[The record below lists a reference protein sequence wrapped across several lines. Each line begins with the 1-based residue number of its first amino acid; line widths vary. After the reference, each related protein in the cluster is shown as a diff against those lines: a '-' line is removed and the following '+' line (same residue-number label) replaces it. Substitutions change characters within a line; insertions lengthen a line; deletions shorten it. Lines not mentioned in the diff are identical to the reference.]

1 VEKTQHTFLIN
12 DTELFYNKMLNWVN
26 QFNIFCLLDSNQ
38 YVDEE
43 SRFDW
48 LLAAGSTNHLPLDFP
63 LDFQQLQ
70 AYHQQHKSWLFGHF
84 SYPSKNADAIGFPAA
99 FFFNPQ
105 IIIQLK
111 GSTLL
116 IEANHP
122 QKIFEDIQAHSDD
135 LKSSIQSTVNIQQ
148 TQSKADY
155 LQCINAIK
163 QHIQRGDCYEIN
175 YCQAFNANDAVVD
188 PLYLYRRLKAIS
200 PNPFGALYKLN
211 DKYCICAS
219 PERFIK
225 KSGKEIISQ
234 PIKGTSK
241 RNRENIEADEQLK
254 HDLLHSPKERSEN
267 VMIVDLVRNDLS
279 KICNEGTVHVKEL
292 FGIYSFP
299 HVHQMISTIAG
310 EVSTDI
316 PFTSIIEACY
326 PMGSMTGAPK
336 KKVMELIEKY
346 EIEPRGI
353 FSGSI
358 GYITPEEDF
367 DFNVVIRSIYYNA
380 TTQTLSYKAGG
391 GITIN
396 SNPEE
401 EYEELLLKASAIEN
415 VLKL

>member
-1 VEKTQHTFLIN
+1 
-12 DTELFYNKMLNWVN
+12 MLNWVN

-48 LLAAGSTNHLPLDFP
+48 ILAAGSTNQIQLDFP

-70 AYHQQHKSWLFGHF
+70 AYHQQNKEWLFGHF
-84 SYPSKNADAIGFPAA
+84 NYPSKNADSIGFPPA
-99 FFFNPQ
+99 FFFNPE
-105 IIIQLK
+105 ILIQQK
-111 GSTLL
+111 EKT
-116 IEANHP
+116 IFIKAQHP
-122 QKIFEDIQAHSDD
+122 QKIFDQIQNQSDQIIPSV
-135 LKSSIQSTVNIQQ
+135 KVSIDVQQ
-148 TQSKADY
+148 TQSKTDY

-163 QHIQRGDCYEIN
+163 QHIQRGDCYELN
-175 YCQAFNANDAVVD
+175 YCQAFKADDVVID
-188 PLYLYRRLKAIS
+188 SLYLYQQLKSVS

-211 DKYCICAS
+211 DKFCICAS

-225 KSGKEIISQ
+225 KSGNEIISQ

-241 RNRENIEADEQLK
+241 RDRENIEADEQLK

-310 EVSTDI
+310 EVSVETHW
-316 PFTSIIEACY
+316 TSIIEACY

-346 EIEPRGI
+346 ETEPRGI